1 MLSETDTNRDTNKR
15 DSADDDI
22 RKKAEVSSTFTHTRM
37 HQVWEGV
44 PKRCLR
50 RSLNAEC

>member
-22 RKKAEVSSTFTHTRM
+22 RKKAEVSSTHAPTHR
-37 HQVWEGV
+37 HAH
-44 PKRCLR
+44 K
-50 RSLNAEC
+50 